1 MLTVCLLNWNL
12 NIPIHLITTFDIRNT
27 QTCRCLYMVL
37 VVVCVYVYVC
47 VISKL
52 PFSFGFCNINVM
64 ILFRIQGIR
73 SYCIDRVWTRQ
84 RQWRESMRFSR
95 LLNAC
100 KISLKLMKWIYWL
113 HIVKKTAPNRIT
125 GATV

>member
-1 MLTVCLLNWNL
+1 MFYAHCVFIELKFKYT
-12 NIPIHLITTFDIRNT
+12 HTFDYDVWYSKHTNMP
-27 QTCRCLYMVL
+27 LFVHGAGGG
-37 VVVCVYVYVC
+37 VCVC

-64 ILFRIQGIR
+64 TLFRIQRIR
-73 SYCIDRVWTRQ
+73 SYCIDRAWTRQ

-125 GATV
+125 GAKTV